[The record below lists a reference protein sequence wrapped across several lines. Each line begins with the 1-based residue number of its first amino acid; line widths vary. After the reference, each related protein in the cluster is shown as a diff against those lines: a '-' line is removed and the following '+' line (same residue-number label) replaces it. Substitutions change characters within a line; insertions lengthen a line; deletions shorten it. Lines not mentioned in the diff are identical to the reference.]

1 MQRLSP
7 IRLAVLEVPLQRERF
22 SLQFKMGELSP
33 QANESTTVF
42 LFRVRSVSGAVLTAW
57 TDKLAGFHQEQ
68 GKGVEKHVDSSSKR
82 YTQPI
87 SLNKR
92 SHHVT

>member
-1 MQRLSP
+1 MRRSVQRLSP

-42 LFRVRSVSGAVLTAW
+42 FGVRSVSGAVLTAW
-57 TDKLAGFHQEQ
+57 TDKLDGFHQEQ

-82 YTQPI
+82 YTEPI
-87 SLNKR
+87 S
-92 SHHVT
+92 HF

>member
-22 SLQFKMGELSP
+22 SLKMGELSP